1 MNRIVNGI
9 ESSQLMFPIPHVR
22 YGSQAAFGNA
32 RRPCLLG
39 HAEDTLLDFR
49 GQPEEHEDLG
59 HAGAAYAFAPGNI
72 GLAGDHAGIEFLWN
86 MRRFR
91 LEVVPFCMGE
101 GGVLWRT

>member
-59 HAGAAYAFAPGNI
+59 HAGAAYAFAAGGG
-72 GLAGDHAGIEFLWN
+72 GLVAIWHASSSWRHRRLASVSFLPTGCG
-86 MRRFR
+86 RS
-91 LEVVPFCMGE
+91 G
-101 GGVLWRT
+101 